1 MKTLLLLLA
10 CSCVPAYAQ
19 PLPGPATAPAAA
31 PAAASDDELGPALVD
46 LNASTR
52 PFTLSEGADERYD
65 RGIARMYR
73 LEFDQ
78 AEEEFREIVKLSPDS
93 PAGYFALA
101 ALSWWRYSQNFDVQ
115 DSFKHVEDEFISN
128 SDKVIE
134 LSRKML
140 SEKRDPD
147 QAYFF
152 MGSAYGLQG
161 RWYAVQRSWW
171 RAYTHGRKG
180 RKFLKKCVEVNPG
193 VYDAFLGL
201 GIFDYYAATL
211 PGALGLGARL
221 FVGGDRARGMEYVK
235 LAKEKGRFFKV
246 EARFFLI
253 EIYSMHEKDF
263 KAAYAETEALRQLDP
278 TNMLF
283 RVGEIMT
290 HIQAK
295 DWAAVLAECEAF
307 LGAWQVK
314 PQQGLESQLAMVYL
328 SAGDALLALK
338 RYEEAVGWLTDGI
351 NKTGFPEK
359 GWVTYCYLRRAQAL
373 DLLGRRAEALADYR
387 VAADR
392 PNFWDSKK
400 YSKAGLRKA
409 PDYAEVYRQ
418 MTVD

>member
-1 MKTLLLLLA
+1 MKTLMLLSLLCA
-10 CSCVPAYAQ
+10 APLQAQ
-19 PLPGPATAPAAA
+19 PLPDGATEAAVA
-31 PAAASDDELGPALVD
+31 DDEGLGPALVD

-52 PFTLSEGADERYD
+52 PFTLSPGADERYD

-73 LEFDQ
+73 LEFDK
-78 AEEEFREIVKLSPDS
+78 AEEDFREIVKIAPEN

-101 ALSWWRYSQNFDVQ
+101 ALSWWRCSQNFDMEGGYK
-115 DSFKHVEDEFISN
+115 SIEKEFIYN
-128 SDKVIE
+128 SDKAID
-134 LSRKML
+134 L
-140 SEKRDPD
+140 SEKMVDEDRNLD

-152 MGSAYGLQG
+152 MGGAYGLQG

-180 RKFLKKCVEVNPG
+180 RKYLKKCVELNPA
-193 VYDAFLGL
+193 VYDAYLGL

-211 PGALGLGARL
+211 PGALGLGAKL
-221 FVGGDRARGMEYVK
+221 FVGGDRKRGMEYVRI
-235 LAKEKGRFFKV
+235 AKEKGRFFKV

-263 KAAYAETEALRQLDP
+263 KAAYAETESLKALDP

-283 RVGEIMT
+283 RLGEIMT

-295 DWAAVLAECEAF
+295 DWPAVLAESESF
-307 LGAWQVK
+307 LGAWQVR
-314 PQQGLESQLAMVYL
+314 PQKGLETQLAMIYL
-328 SAGDALLALK
+328 SAGDALIALK
-338 RYEEAVGWLTDGI
+338 RYEEAVGWLTTGI
-351 NKTGFPEK
+351 EGTGFPDK

-373 DLLGRRAEALADYR
+373 DLAGRRADALADYKT
-387 VAADR
+387 AAGR

-400 YSKAGLRKA
+400 YAKAGLKKA
-409 PDYAEVYRQ
+409 PDHKEVYRQ

>member
-1 MKTLLLLLA
+1 MKILLLLSMICA
-10 CSCVPAYAQ
+10 VPLSAQ
-19 PLPGPATAPAAA
+19 PLLNIPTAVG
-31 PAAASDDELGPALVD
+31 SVDDEGLGPALVD

-52 PFTLSEGADERYD
+52 PFTLSPGADERYD

-73 LEFDQ
+73 LEFDK
-78 AEEEFREIVKLSPDS
+78 AESEFREIVRLSPES

-101 ALSWWRYSQNFDVQ
+101 ALAWWRYSQNFDVQ
-115 DSFKHVEDEFISN
+115 GGYKAIEDEFIYN
-128 SDKVIE
+128 SDKVIDI
-134 LSRKML
+134 SRKMVKENRNL
-140 SEKRDPD
+140 D

-171 RAYTHGRKG
+171 RAYTRGKKG
-180 RKFLKKCVEVNPG
+180 RKFLKKCVEVNPA

-211 PGALGLGARL
+211 PGALGLGAKL
-221 FVGGDRARGMEYVK
+221 FVGGDRQRGMEYVR
-235 LAKEKGRFFKV
+235 LAREKGRFFKV

-263 KAAYAETEALRQLDP
+263 KAAYAENEALRALDP
-278 TNMLF
+278 ANMLF
-283 RVGEIMT
+283 RMGEIMT

-295 DWAAVLAECEAF
+295 DWQAVLDECEAF
-307 LGAWQVK
+307 LGAWQMH
-314 PQQGLESQLAMVYL
+314 PQKGLETQLAMIYL
-328 SAGDALLALK
+328 SAGDALIAMK
-338 RYEEAVGWLTDGI
+338 RYDEAAVWLTTGI
-351 NKTGFPEK
+351 EKTGFPEK

-373 DLLGRRAEALADYR
+373 DLAGRRADALSDYST
-387 VAADR
+387 AADR

-400 YSKAGLRKA
+400 YAKAGLKRA
-409 PDYAEVYRQ
+409 PDYAEVYKQ

>member
-10 CSCVPAYAQ
+10 FCSVPAAAQ
-19 PLPGPATAPAAA
+19 PLAQPATAEA
-31 PAAASDDELGPALVD
+31 PADDEGLGPALVD

-52 PFTLSEGADERYD
+52 PFTLSPGADERYD

-78 AEEEFREIVKLSPDS
+78 AETEFREIVRLSPES
-93 PAGYFALA
+93 PSGYFALA
-101 ALSWWRYSQNFDVQ
+101 ALSWWRYSQNFDMQ
-115 DSFKHVEDEFISN
+115 GSFKAVENEFISN

-134 LSRKML
+134 LC
-140 SEKRDPD
+140 KRMVREGRDLD

-171 RAYTHGRKG
+171 SAYTRGKKG
-180 RKFLKKCVEVNPG
+180 RKFLKKCVEVNPA

-211 PGALGLGARL
+211 PGALGLGAKL
-221 FVGGDRARGMEYVK
+221 FVGGDRARGMDYVK

-290 HIQAK
+290 HIQAQ
-295 DWAAVLAECEAF
+295 DWTAVLEECEAF

-314 PQQGLESQLAMVYL
+314 QQKGLESQLAMVYL

-338 RYEEAVGWLTDGI
+338 RYDEAVSWLTDGI
-351 NKTGFPEK
+351 NKTSFPEK

-400 YSKAGLRKA
+400 YAKAGLKKA
-409 PDYAEVYRQ
+409 PDHKEVYRQ

>member
-1 MKTLLLLLA
+1 MKILLILSMLCA
-10 CSCVPAYAQ
+10 VPLSAQ
-19 PLPGPATAPAAA
+19 PLRDRATAE
-31 PAAASDDELGPALVD
+31 ASVDDEGLGPALVD

-52 PFTLSEGADERYD
+52 PFTLSPGADERYD

-73 LEFDQ
+73 LEFDK
-78 AEEEFREIVKLSPDS
+78 AESEFREIVRLSPES

-115 DSFKHVEDEFISN
+115 GGYKAIEDEFIYN
-128 SDKVIE
+128 SDKVID
-134 LSRKML
+134 LSKKMVD
-140 SEKRDPD
+140 EGRDLD

-171 RAYTHGRKG
+171 RAYTRGRKG
-180 RKFLKKCVEVNPG
+180 RKFLKKCVEVNPAI
-193 VYDAFLGL
+193 YDAFLGL

-211 PGALGLGARL
+211 PGALGLGAKL
-221 FVGGDRARGMEYVK
+221 FVGGDRKRGVEYVR
-235 LAKEKGRFFKV
+235 LAREKGRFFKV

-263 KAAYAETEALRQLDP
+263 KAAYAETEALRALDP
-278 TNMLF
+278 GNMLF
-283 RVGEIMT
+283 RMGEIMT

-295 DWAAVLAECEAF
+295 DWQAVLDECEAF
-307 LGAWQVK
+307 LGAWQVR
-314 PQQGLESQLAMVYL
+314 PQAGLETQLAMIYL
-328 SAGDALLALK
+328 SAGDALIALK
-338 RYEEAVGWLTDGI
+338 RYDEAAAWLTTGI
-351 NKTGFPEK
+351 EKTGFPEK

-373 DLLGRRAEALADYR
+373 DLGGRRADALADYGI
-387 VAADR
+387 AADR

-400 YSKAGLRKA
+400 YARAGLKRA
-409 PDYAEVYRQ
+409 PDYEEVYAQ

>member
-1 MKTLLLLLA
+1 MKTLMLLSLLWT
-10 CSCVPAYAQ
+10 VPVQAQ
-19 PLPGPATAPAAA
+19 PLSPQATAAAQA
-31 PAAASDDELGPALVD
+31 DEDDELGPALVD
-46 LNASTR
+46 LHASTR
-52 PFTLSEGADERYD
+52 PFTLSPGADERYD

-73 LEFDQ
+73 LEFDK
-78 AEEEFREIVKLSPDS
+78 AEEDFKEIVRLSPAS
-93 PAGYFALA
+93 AAGYFALA
-101 ALSWWRYSQNFDVQ
+101 AISWWRYSQNFDMQ
-115 DSFKHVEDEFISN
+115 GSDKAIQEEFIAN
-128 SDKVIE
+128 SDKVID
-134 LSRKML
+134 LS
-140 SEKRDPD
+140 KRMVKEERDLD

-180 RKFLKKCVEVNPG
+180 RKFLKKCVEVNPA
-193 VYDAFLGL
+193 VYDAYAGL

-211 PGALGLGARL
+211 PGALGLGAKL
-221 FVGGDRARGMEYVK
+221 FVGGDRRRGMEYVR
-235 LAKEKGRFFKV
+235 LAKEKGRFFKI

-263 KAAYAETEALRQLDP
+263 KAAYAETGELRALDP

-290 HIQAK
+290 HMQAK
-295 DWAAVLAECEAF
+295 DWQAVLDESEAF

-314 PQQGLESQLAMVYL
+314 QQKGLETQLAMIYL
-328 SAGDALLALK
+328 SAGDALIALK
-338 RYEEAVGWLTDGI
+338 RYEEAAAWLTTGI
-351 NKTGFPEK
+351 EKTGYPEK

-373 DLLGRRAEALADYR
+373 DLLGRRAEALADYKT
-387 VAADR
+387 AAAR

-400 YSKAGLRKA
+400 YAKAGLKKT
-409 PDYAEVYRQ
+409 PDYKVVYRQ